1 MAEFKVLIDD
11 KEYTLEYTRDS
22 VRQFEAL
29 GGSIQSMQ
37 EKIFT
42 SIDNLFYVGLLKH
55 HKGISYSLAKK
66 IADEAVYEWGVSN
79 IYPVLA
85 ERFTEILTHE
95 GNISGD
101 KKSFLVS
108 EAIKPKK

>member
-1 MAEFKVLIDD
+1 MSEFKVSVGDN
-11 KEYTLEYTRDS
+11 EYTLEYTRDS

-42 SIDNLFYVGLLKH
+42 SIDNLFYVGLMKH

-66 IADEAVYEWGVSN
+66 IADEAVDEWGVSN

-108 EAIKPKK
+108 EATKPKK